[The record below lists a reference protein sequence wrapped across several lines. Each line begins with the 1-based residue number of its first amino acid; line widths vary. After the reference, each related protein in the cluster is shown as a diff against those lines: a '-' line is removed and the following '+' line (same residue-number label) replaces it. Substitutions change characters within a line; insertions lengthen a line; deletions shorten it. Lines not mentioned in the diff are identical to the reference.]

1 MLVRFLMILSFAF
14 GLGQACSI
22 PVYRYAISQWDVD
35 AYRLVVFNK
44 VSLNAAQKKHIDD
57 LKAFFPK
64 DNGNRSGAKM
74 SLEVQ
79 LLSPDDSSAKEYSA
93 VMRDYAKLPFPW
105 AALMFP
111 KSNGVPIP
119 VWAGALD
126 SIPAKMLAVSPA
138 RETIHK
144 KLLSGETVVWVLVE
158 SGDKAKDETALKTLD
173 SGLKLSRDSLKLPVI
188 AKQDREQLGSI
199 ADGLKLSFSIVKISR
214 TNPQEA
220 QFLKMLLYSE
230 RGLGAFEKEPLAFP
244 VFGRGRILYTLA
256 GKGINVKNIRE
267 ANGFL
272 TGPCACTVKDENP
285 GKDILMAYSWDAAN
299 SKIVVAQSTAAPML
313 RSMSSGQQCETNK
326 NDLTASQQKA
336 RE

>member
-1 MLVRFLMILSFAF
+1 MVSLVF
-14 GLGQACSI
+14 GLAQACSV

-35 AYRLVVFNK
+35 AYRLVVFQK
-44 VSLNAAQKKHIDD
+44 APLTAAQNKIIDD
-57 LKAFFPK
+57 MKALFPK
-64 DNGNRSGAKM
+64 NNGNRSGRAQ

-79 LLSPDDSSAKEYSA
+79 VMSPDDSAAKQYGM
-93 VMRDYAKLPFPW
+93 VIKDYAKLPFPW

-111 KSNGVPIP
+111 KSNAVPIP
-119 VWAGALD
+119 VWAGVLD
-126 SIPAKMLAVSPA
+126 SLPAKTLAASPA
-138 RETIHK
+138 RETLHK
-144 KLLSGETVVWVLVE
+144 RLLAGETAVWVFVE
-158 SGDKAKDETALKTLD
+158 SGDKAKDETALKMLD
-173 SGLKLSRDSLKLPVI
+173 GGLKQSRDSLKLPVI

-199 ADGLKLSFSIVKISR
+199 ADGLKLSFSVVKISR
-214 TNPQEA
+214 TDPKEA

-272 TGPCACTVKDENP
+272 TGPCACTIKDENP
-285 GKDILMAYSWDAAN
+285 GKDILTAYSWDAAN
-299 SKIVVAQSTAAPML
+299 SKIVVAQSNGAPML

>member
-1 MLVRFLMILSFAF
+1 MISLVFSFT
-14 GLGQACSI
+14 QACSI

-35 AYRLVVFNK
+35 AYRLVVFQK
-44 VSLNAAQKKHIDD
+44 TPLTAAQKKTIDN

-64 DNGNRSGAKM
+64 NNGNKSGPGQSVQVQVISPNDGAAKQYAM
-74 SLEVQ
+74 
-79 LLSPDDSSAKEYSA
+79 

-111 KSNGVPIP
+111 ESNAIPIP

-126 SIPAKMLAVSPA
+126 SIPAKTLVLSPA
-138 RETIHK
+138 REAIHK
-144 KLLSGETVVWVLVE
+144 KLLSGETAVWVMVE
-158 SGDKAKDETALKTLD
+158 SGDKAKDEAALKNLEA
-173 SGLKLSRDSLKLPVI
+173 GLKLSRDSLKLPII
-188 AKQDREQLGSI
+188 AKQDRDQLGDI
-199 ADGLKLSFSIVKISR
+199 VNGLKLSFSVVKVLR
-214 TNPQEA
+214 TDPQEA

-256 GKGINVKNIRE
+256 GKGINAKNIRE

-285 GKDILMAYSWDAAN
+285 GKDILMACSWSAAN
-299 SKIVVAQSTAAPML
+299 SKTVVAQSNAAPML
-313 RSMSSGQQCETNK
+313 RSMSSGQQCETKK
-326 NDLTASQQKA
+326 NELTASQQKA
-336 RE
+336 RQ